1 VELSRASRLMRT
13 SPPSRASEPAIRWAG
28 GSDDLSGALAVRDR
42 VFCGEQGVPKNE
54 EVDLL
59 DEQALHL
66 VALDPH
72 GGAVIGTLRLLI
84 SGGEAKIGR
93 VAVEPGWRRRGVAS
107 RMLRTALEAAR
118 GLGCTSARLAAQ
130 LQATELYEAVG
141 FAVDSPTFEEAGIP
155 HVWMER
161 RLEPAGRRRSP

>member
-1 VELSRASRLMRT
+1 M
-13 SPPSRASEPAIRWAG
+13 
-28 GSDDLSGALAVRDR
+28 RDR
-42 VFCGEQGVPKNE
+42 VFCGEQGVPKDE

-93 VAVEPGWRRRGVAS
+93 VAVERDWRRRGVAS
-107 RMLRTALEAAR
+107 RMLRAALEAAR
-118 GLGCTSARLAAQ
+118 GRGCTSARLAAQ

-141 FAVDSPTFEEAGIP
+141 FTVNSTTFEEAGIP
-155 HVWMER
+155 HVWMEL
-161 RLEPAGRRRSP
+161 RLEPAG

>member
-1 VELSRASRLMRT
+1 MRT
-13 SPPSRASEPAIRWAG
+13 SLPSRAAEPAIRWAV

-42 VFCGEQGVPKNE
+42 VFCGEQGVPKDE

-66 VALDPH
+66 VALDPD
-72 GGAVIGTLRLLI
+72 GGMVIGTLRLLI

-93 VAVEPGWRRRGVAS
+93 VAVEREWRRRGIAS
-107 RMLRTALEAAR
+107 RMLRTALEAASGR
-118 GLGCTSARLAAQ
+118 GCTSARLAAQ
-130 LQATELYEAVG
+130 LQATGLYEALG
-141 FAVDSPTFEEAGIP
+141 FAVNSTTFEEAGIP

-161 RLEPAGRRRSP
+161 RLEPHGRRRSP